1 MPLVIAHRGARGHAP
16 ENTLTSAA
24 LGHAVKA
31 DLWEL
36 DVNYTKDYKLVVVH
50 DDTLVRTTNVEEV
63 YPGRPSYRVCDFT
76 LEELGRLDAGC
87 LVRRPRPVRT
97 RGRRRTERR
106 HPRLLQGTAHSHA
119 GTGARTHEALRL
131 GRERGN

>member
-63 YPGRPSYRVCDFT
+63 YPAAPPTACATS
-76 LEELGRLDAGC
+76 RLRNSADWT
-87 LVRRPRPVRT
+87 PV
-97 RGRRRTERR
+97 
-106 HPRLLQGTAHSHA
+106 PGTKAAISSA
-119 GTGARTHEALRL
+119 AWPQE
-131 GRERGN
+131 N